1 MRSDVAIGMAFSVS
15 IMWAIMVTT
24 AGTLHVNGQTDI
36 QTSEQAVKALEPLV
50 KSFPYAGQISQ
61 MIFALGII
69 GTGLLAIPVLAGS
82 SAYALAD
89 TLGWKEGL
97 NKKFRQAR
105 PFYIVIA
112 VSTVI
117 GLFNN
122 FIGIDPKALVYT
134 AVINGIV
141 AVPIPYAILK
151 ICNDNT
157 ILETRTNGRISNIVG
172 WSTFLIIGTSVV
184 ILFLTWSRS

>member
-36 QTSEQAVKALEPLV
+36 QTAEQAVKALEPLV

-89 TLGWKEGL
+89 TFGWKEGL

-141 AVPIPYAILK
+141 AVPILYAILK

-157 ILETRTNGRISNIVG
+157 IFETRTNGRISNIVG
-172 WSTFLIIGTSVV
+172 WSTFLIMGTLVV
-184 ILFLTWSRS
+184 ILFLTWSRG

>member
-36 QTSEQAVKALEPLV
+36 QTAEQAVKALEPLV

-89 TLGWKEGL
+89 TFGWKEGL

-141 AVPIPYAILK
+141 AVPILYAILK

>member
-36 QTSEQAVKALEPLV
+36 QTAEQAVKALEPLV

-82 SAYALAD
+82 SAYTLAD
-89 TLGWKEGL
+89 TFGWKEGL